1 MKEQPQQEE
10 IRSWHEWFAVECNSA
25 AWDLIGKSERTA
37 AEDRQMLY
45 VAHAAAFHSSMLG
58 MPSKDA
64 RAELTLS
71 RVFGV
76 LGHGTDALRYAQRY
90 LAYCDNNPCEDGDI
104 AIGYIAMA
112 HAAALL
118 NDNETHAKY
127 SQAAEEKIARI
138 KTEGDRRLAEAEL
151 MRLPRL

>member
-10 IRSWHEWFAVECNSA
+10 IRRWHEWFAVECNSA

-104 AIGYIAMA
+104 AVGYIAMA

-118 NDNETHAKY
+118 NDKETHVKY
-127 SQAAEEKIARI
+127 SQAAEEKIATI

-151 MRLPRL
+151 MRLPRP